1 LTKLE
6 QNKKEGD
13 MAGKNE
19 KIVESLLLEFKV
31 QRDEIIKMIVDLEGF
46 KQKIDKLL
54 PSNLDARYLRF
65 FEEKVKSATELFKTI
80 LEMRKEIQK
89 SLKDEIDLRRKIDIE
104 DSDSIERTIDVR
116 KIAERVEEYRKKTE
130 NLKAQMLEKAKK
142 ETDEIASKI
151 SADINMGG

>member
-1 LTKLE
+1 
-6 QNKKEGD
+6 

-19 KIVESLLLEFKV
+19 KIVESLLSEFKI
-31 QRDEIIKMIVDLEGF
+31 QRDEILKMITDLEGF

-54 PSNLDARYLRF
+54 PTTLDARYLRF

-104 DSDSIERTIDVR
+104 ESGGGIENTIDVR

-130 NLKAQMLEKAKK
+130 NLRAQILEKAKK
-142 ETDEIASKI
+142 ETDEMACKI
-151 SADINMGG
+151 TADMNKGG

>member
-1 LTKLE
+1 
-6 QNKKEGD
+6 